1 MTLRLPRLRAG
12 AALTRQPLRAQ
23 DYVPW
28 RPRKAG
34 VKQQDALINVA
45 IFCVLAAWSVLAP
58 MPGLQPM
65 TMGLVAFFFRQNAKM
80 VALFPSPPDREA
92 AKTHEVKRMGRTIG
106 LVLGSI
112 ALGIVLVVAAP
123 LSLSRTFALPI
134 PLWVLTRQEALVN
147 VSTCLC
153 MFITATYLR

>member
-1 MTLRLPRLRAG
+1 M
-12 AALTRQPLRAQ
+12 
-23 DYVPW
+23 
-28 RPRKAG
+28 
-34 VKQQDALINVA
+34 KQRDALINVA
-45 IFCVLAAWSVLAP
+45 IFCVLAAWSFLAP

-92 AKTHEVKRMGRTIG
+92 AKAHEVKRMGRTIG

-112 ALGIVLVVAAP
+112 AVGIVLVTAVP
-123 LSLSRTFALPI
+123 TSVSRALALPM

-147 VSTCLC
+147 IATCFC
-153 MFITATYLR
+153 MLITATYFR

>member
-1 MTLRLPRLRAG
+1 M
-12 AALTRQPLRAQ
+12 
-23 DYVPW
+23 
-28 RPRKAG
+28 
-34 VKQQDALINVA
+34 KQRDALINA
-45 IFCVLAAWSVLAP
+45 ALLCVLASWSVLAP

-80 VALFPSPPDREA
+80 VDLFPSPPDREA
-92 AKTHEVKRMGRTIG
+92 AKMHEVKRMGRTIG

-123 LSLSRTFALPI
+123 ISLSRAFALPI

-147 VSTCLC
+147 VATCVC
-153 MFITATYLR
+153 MAVTATYFR

>member
-1 MTLRLPRLRAG
+1 M
-12 AALTRQPLRAQ
+12 
-23 DYVPW
+23 
-28 RPRKAG
+28 
-34 VKQQDALINVA
+34 KQRELLINVA
-45 IFCVLAAWSVLAP
+45 LLCVLASWSVLAP

-80 VALFPSPPDREA
+80 VDLFPSPPDREA
-92 AKTHEVKRMGRTIG
+92 AKMHEVKRMGRTIG

-112 ALGIVLVVAAP
+112 AVGIICAVALP
-123 LSLSRTFALPI
+123 VFVSRTFALPM

-147 VSTCLC
+147 VATCLC

>member
-1 MTLRLPRLRAG
+1 
-12 AALTRQPLRAQ
+12 
-23 DYVPW
+23 
-28 RPRKAG
+28 
-34 VKQQDALINVA
+34 VKQRDALINA
-45 IFCVLAAWSVLAP
+45 ALLCVLASWSVLAP

-80 VALFPSPPDREA
+80 VDLFPSPPDREA
-92 AKTHEVKRMGRTIG
+92 AKMHEVKRMGRTIG

-123 LSLSRTFALPI
+123 ISLSRVFALPI

-147 VSTCLC
+147 VATCVC
-153 MFITATYLR
+153 MAVTATYFR

>member
-1 MTLRLPRLRAG
+1 M
-12 AALTRQPLRAQ
+12 
-23 DYVPW
+23 
-28 RPRKAG
+28 
-34 VKQQDALINVA
+34 KQRDLLINVA
-45 IFCVLAAWSVLAP
+45 LFCVLAAWSVLAP

-92 AKTHEVKRMGRTIG
+92 AKMHEVRRMGRTIG

-123 LSLSRTFALPI
+123 VTVSRTFALPL

-147 VSTCLC
+147 VATCFC
-153 MFITATYLR
+153 MFVTATYFR